1 MILSNL
7 EVLSLSVHHK
17 HRCPK
22 NPKISHFASGG
33 GKVGL
38 SGTYCRLWGHRKESK
53 ENGIVAVITVT
64 QITAWV
70 MVLTYTIASAK
81 KDVLV

>member
-38 SGTYCRLWGHRKESK
+38 MPLDMFKHADDLCTYIYLQSSPQSSG
-53 ENGIVAVITVT
+53 GIDFK
-64 QITAWV
+64 QRE
-70 MVLTYTIASAK
+70 L
-81 KDVLV
+81 